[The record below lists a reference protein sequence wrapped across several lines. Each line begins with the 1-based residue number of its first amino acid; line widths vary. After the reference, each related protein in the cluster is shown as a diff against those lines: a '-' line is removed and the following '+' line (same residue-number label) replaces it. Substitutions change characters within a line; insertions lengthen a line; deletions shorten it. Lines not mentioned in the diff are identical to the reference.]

1 MYHFIS
7 GYTARVAGTEKGVTE
22 PSPVFSACYGAPF
35 MPLHPRRYAE
45 LLGERITRHGA
56 KVWLINTGWSGG
68 PYGVGERFA
77 IPYTRAMVN
86 AALNGD
92 LDEVPT
98 WRDPVFGLE
107 VPETCPGVPEELLKP
122 RETWSDPA
130 AYDAQ
135 AAKLAAMFKENFAD
149 YVDEV
154 PENIN
159 AAGPA

>member
-1 MYHFIS
+1 
-7 GYTARVAGTEKGVTE
+7 
-22 PSPVFSACYGAPF
+22 
-35 MPLHPRRYAE
+35 MP
-45 LLGERITRHGA
+45 
-56 KVWLINTGWSGG
+56 
-68 PYGVGERFA
+68 
-77 IPYTRAMVN
+77 
-86 AALNGD
+86 D
-92 LDEVPT
+92 
-98 WRDPVFGLE
+98 
-107 VPETCPGVPEELLKP
+107 ELLKP

>member
-1 MYHFIS
+1 
-7 GYTARVAGTEKGVTE
+7 
-22 PSPVFSACYGAPF
+22 

-45 LLGERITRHGA
+45 LLGERIKRHGS

-92 LDEVPT
+92 LDAVPT
-98 WRDPVFGLE
+98 WHDPTFGFE
-107 VPETCPGVPEELLKP
+107 VPESCPGVPHMLLRP
-122 RETWSDPA
+122 RDTWSDPD

-135 AAKLAAMFKENFAD
+135 AAKLAAMFRENFAD